1 MAQTHP
7 SDKESTS
14 KARREPRSVQERRE
28 HQAQEKSK
36 RSSMRIWHT
45 LFVVFSLASLIAI
58 VISATKT
65 GCVEGDK
72 WVALSKTLD
81 GPREKKEIALRGNI
95 YASTGEP
102 LRVTVAYYKID
113 LDLKAEGLKKLYEQC
128 GERKVLDTLADVV
141 LRHFP
146 DIKEKKSHNQLVNEW
161 TQKIQ
166 KTRNTKVHPIVDPIG
181 RLITYYEYNAFFTDS
196 LVMYRYDRKGNKKRS
211 PYYRGFKSQNRY
223 VRACPYNHLADATIG
238 SINKETGVGNSGLEA
253 YYDDVLSGA
262 DGRSQVAYASRK
274 GTRII
279 TTAPIH
285 GYDLYTTIDPE
296 LQRVATNALRE
307 VLEASSALYGTAILM
322 ESSTGRIVAISNLKR
337 LAEDPVYKERD
348 NSACIDFVEPGSTI
362 KPVSMMIAL
371 DRGIVTPE
379 QTVDVGNGVWEY
391 GKRFVR
397 DHNANKGGYGVITY
411 EEVMKYSSNVGIAK
425 MIVGGF
431 HDSPN
436 DFRKAFLDLGF
447 DELCCQEIPGAQK
460 SGIKPVDTWDATT
473 LAWLSF
479 GYVSRHPP
487 INILAF
493 YNAIANGGKMLN
505 PYLVDRIVDKSG
517 RVIHSAQ
524 PKVLRDSICSD
535 RTIEQLR
542 HMLRGVVVDGT
553 GKAVNSPLVSISG
566 KTGTAQT
573 LNPKTRTYEHC
584 GHYVSF
590 CGYFPSDNP
599 RYSVIS
605 TVMLP
610 PGVPYSAGHQPG
622 AVVRA
627 IAEAVASRGTAR
639 SVTEIPP
646 KQDKLK
652 GVHITSGRLGAI
664 SKFAAQ
670 EKADLEVGK
679 GIQHDTPVAVEE
691 ASEGKWRV
699 RAYSNVPKNVMPNL
713 IGFSV
718 SEALYQLQI
727 RGVKVHLVGQ
737 GHVIAQSHAYGTE
750 LKKGE
755 VIVLTLGYRSA
766 SQPKPATPEVKE
778 ETPQKR

>member
-1 MAQTHP
+1 M
-7 SDKESTS
+7 
-14 KARREPRSVQERRE
+14 
-28 HQAQEKSK
+28 
-36 RSSMRIWHT
+36 
-45 LFVVFSLASLIAI
+45 
-58 VISATKT
+58 
-65 GCVEGDK
+65 
-72 WVALSKTLD
+72 
-81 GPREKKEIALRGNI
+81 
-95 YASTGEP
+95 
-102 LRVTVAYYKID
+102 
-113 LDLKAEGLKKLYEQC
+113 
-128 GERKVLDTLADVV
+128 
-141 LRHFP
+141 
-146 DIKEKKSHNQLVNEW
+146 
-161 TQKIQ
+161 
-166 KTRNTKVHPIVDPIG
+166 
-181 RLITYYEYNAFFTDS
+181 
-196 LVMYRYDRKGNKKRS
+196 
-211 PYYRGFKSQNRY
+211 
-223 VRACPYNHLADATIG
+223 
-238 SINKETGVGNSGLEA
+238 
-253 YYDDVLSGA
+253 LSGA

-285 GYDLYTTIDPE
+285 GCDIYTTIDPE
-296 LQRVATNALRE
+296 LQRVATNSLRE
-307 VLEASSALYGTAILM
+307 VLETSNALYGTAILM
-322 ESSTGRIVAISNLKR
+322 EASTGRIVAISNLKR
-337 LAEDPVYKERD
+337 LAEDPTYKERD

-379 QTVDVGNGVWEY
+379 QMVDVGNGVWEY

-397 DHNANKGGYGVITY
+397 DHNANRGGYGTISY

-425 MIVGGF
+425 MI
-431 HDSPN
+431 
-436 DFRKAFLDLGF
+436 
-447 DELCCQEIPGAQK
+447 AQK

-487 INILAF
+487 INILSF

-517 RVIHSAQ
+517 RVIYSAQ

-610 PGVPYSAGHQPG
+610 PGAVYSAGQQPG

-639 SVTEIPP
+639 SVTEMAP

-652 GVHITSGRLGAI
+652 GVDITSGRLGAI
-664 SKFAAQ
+664 SKLAAQ
-670 EKADLEVGK
+670 EKADLEIDK
-679 GIQHDTPVAVEE
+679 KIQHETPVSVEE
-691 ASEGKWRV
+691 ISEGKWRV
-699 RAYSNVPKNVMPNL
+699 RAHSDVPKNVMPNL
-713 IGFSV
+713 VGFSV

-727 RGVKVHLVGQ
+727 RGAKVRLMGQ
-737 GHVIAQSHAYGTE
+737 GHVIAQSRAYGMP
-750 LKKGE
+750 LQKGD
-755 VIVLTLGYRSA
+755 VIVLTLGYRA
-766 SQPKPATPEVKE
+766 AAQPKPATSEPKE